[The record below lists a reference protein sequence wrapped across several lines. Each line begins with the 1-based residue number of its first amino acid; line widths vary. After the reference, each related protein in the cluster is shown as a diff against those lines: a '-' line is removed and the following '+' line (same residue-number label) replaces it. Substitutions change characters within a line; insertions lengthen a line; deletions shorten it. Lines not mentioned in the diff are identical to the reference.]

1 MSDLQIL
8 TGTSI
13 LISGYVQLRC
23 GIQAFHWQ
31 VIVLLAWFSSITHLS
46 CLTFL
51 RNHLYNRPAER
62 VWRLVAMGLMMVMLL
77 VAIVPTGGY
86 NWAGFL
92 YSNSSYLKLLELLE
106 GYPDRAFSA
115 APSDYAICYLRPS
128 GRKNIGWDL
137 LLSLDDGALAFWTMV
152 ISAVSLA
159 LAFIHRVVRLHRSLS
174 ISVVGRARTICS
186 EKARDV
192 LRWIYTKTG
201 MKTSGLTFK
210 RLFLYRPLLALFL
223 TARAL
228 LDFWN
233 SMFIEVRR
241 I

>member
-1 MSDLQIL
+1 MSDLQII

-23 GIQAFHWQ
+23 GLSAFHWQ

-51 RNHLYNRPAER
+51 RNHLHNRPAER
-62 VWRLVAMGLMMVMLL
+62 TWRLIAMGLMLIMLL
-77 VAIVPTGGY
+77 VAMVPTGGY
-86 NWAGFL
+86 YWL
-92 YSNSSYLKLLELLE
+92 YSHYGIDGSPIPVEYRDYS
-106 GYPDRAFSA
+106 PTP

-128 GRKNIGWDL
+128 GRKDIGWAL
-137 LLSLDDGALAFWTMV
+137 LRRIYDGALTFWTVV

-159 LAFIHRVVRLHRSLS
+159 LGFIYRVVRLHRSLS
-174 ISVVGRARTICS
+174 ISVVGRARTISS

-201 MKTSGLTFK
+201 METSGLTFK